1 MKRFCPKLSNRRM
14 EGDDT
19 QEANPIP
26 ARIEMRDTRI
36 DLFFTNNR
44 SVWIEQEDGAINTRC
59 TGPNDDEPT
68 SVAMTDTDLTI
79 NTPKIEIAR
88 TWGSPH
94 TPKALSRP
102 ARKPL

>member
-1 MKRFCPKLSNRRM
+1 MKRFCPKLSNRHIK
-14 EGDDT
+14 GDDT

-44 SVWIEQEDGAINTRC
+44 SVWIEQEDGTSKTRC

-68 SVAMTDTDLTI
+68 SITMSEDTLTI
-79 NTPKIEIAR
+79 A
-88 TWGSPH
+88 
-94 TPKALSRP
+94 
-102 ARKPL
+102 

>member
-1 MKRFCPKLSNRRM
+1 MKHFCPKLSNRRI
-14 EGDDT
+14 EVDDT

-44 SVWIEQEDGAINTRC
+44 SVWIEQEDGTSKTRC

-79 NTPKIEIAR
+79 NTPKIEIAQ